1 MPFWDTDYKKAALKS
16 KAVQEAAEQRAL
28 RLNKKLLN
36 IGKK

>member
-16 KAVQEAAEQRAL
+16 KAVQEAAEQRAAEAK
-28 RLNKKLLN
+28 KKLLN